1 MPGRV
6 PGCADGFFTEPCYNL
21 VYLELAA
28 CRLTALPAGLAR
40 LIPNVRVLNLNYNF
54 VEDPRSLEGLTRLR
68 KLTLIGSRVKH
79 ARFLVRVLRGMNDIE
94 MLDFRMNPCTLG
106 WYLPLLVRDVPG
118 ALQPSDGDRTGPN
131 AAGSGEHGGAAGLG
145 RRAGEAGRSQGGP
158 GAPSASAG
166 TGAATWKELD
176 AKFRRDLPDEA
187 YVGRLAYRGLVMRA
201 CPGIRLLDGVETSAK
216 EREKAEKD
224 LSDYDSRRMS
234 TSATSDSSL
243 QSRPEKRGP
252 SPSNSPLPKKPRSD
266 ISLDPNSWSSTPSP
280 HPHPP
285 SEDRPEADSARVQ
298 LPSIASTFQDRYE
311 LRHNPASRLRL
322 PPPSHRPT
330 QSSSGLAYYQFPNSE
345 SAEASRP
352 SGFYGSESNLSQS
365 GSSSS
370 FNFSP
375 LQTDYSRSS
384 GLSSSISSESEW
396 SAGGIVRPNSTPSN
410 LAGVPGLK
418 YDDALRNPSVGSQ
431 DLFGG
436 VTRISGHHASTD
448 RSARQTSGIKTE
460 EWSFPSNDFNMNP
473 PASAPSY
480 PSTPSTSA
488 SGIPS
493 SASAPNMSGTNSP
506 TRSPQS
512 AASAASLV
520 ERPPRK
526 RGKLPKPVTDF
537 LKDWLHRHSD
547 HPYPSEEEKKQ
558 LCHATGL
565 SMSQVSNWMI
575 NARRRILAPAH
586 RAAQGPTTT
595 TPFSSARP
603 GIVPSVLDTGRRA
616 SMPTDSLQLYYPM
629 SLQNLGGDAHMPAS
643 TRHMVSMTRSLSSSN
658 ATAGSLSQQGHHGH
672 GSSPYALDGGYSSH
686 SRMGYG
692 GSGMGHGHGHGS
704 SGYGLGM
711 SMGASGGGG
720 LPGTSSFLGSSSS
733 QLYGHS
739 SGGYTQS
746 PQSGTRMTIQQ
757 EDSQSRYTFPA
768 HSVSPQPGP
777 GSGYGTPQ

>member
-1 MPGRV
+1 MLDTAAPLFDVQPLNSYNVAQLRY
-6 PGCADGFFTEPCYNL
+6 AFEDGKS
-21 VYLELAA
+21 LA
-28 CRLTALPAGLAR
+28 LDALPDA
-40 LIPNVRVLNLNYNF
+40 
-54 VEDPRSLEGLTRLR
+54 
-68 KLTLIGSRVKH
+68 H
-79 ARFLVRVLRGMNDIE
+79 AVPFAS
-94 MLDFRMNPCTLG
+94 
-106 WYLPLLVRDVPG
+106 PLF
-118 ALQPSDGDRTGPN
+118 
-131 AAGSGEHGGAAGLG
+131 
-145 RRAGEAGRSQGGP
+145 
-158 GAPSASAG
+158 SAH
-166 TGAATWKELD
+166 
-176 AKFRRDLPDEA
+176 
-187 YVGRLAYRGLVMRA
+187 
-201 CPGIRLLDGVETSAK
+201 
-216 EREKAEKD
+216 
-224 LSDYDSRRMS
+224 DYDARRMS

-252 SPSNSPLPKKPRSD
+252 SPSSSPLPKRSRPD
-266 ISLDPNSWSSTPSP
+266 ISLDPNAWSNPNTPSP
-280 HPHPP
+280 HPPTEP
-285 SEDRPEADSARVQ
+285 EERPDADPARVQ
-298 LPSIASTFQDRYE
+298 LPSLASTFQDRYE
-311 LRHNPASRLRL
+311 RRASLPTLYSDNPASRLRL
-322 PPPSHRPT
+322 PPPGHRPS
-330 QSSSGLAYYQFPNSE
+330 QSSSGLASYQFPNSDSIDSTRS
-345 SAEASRP
+345 SAIYDYPAS
-352 SGFYGSESNLSQS
+352 GLSQS

-370 FNFSP
+370 YNFSP

-384 GLSSSISSESEW
+384 GLSSSISSESDW
-396 SAGGIVRPNSTPSN
+396 SAGGIVRPNSTPGN

-418 YDDALRNPSVGSQ
+418 YDDALRHPSLGSQ

-448 RSARQTSGIKTE
+448 RSARQSSGIKSE

-473 PASAPSY
+473 PSSAPSY

-488 SGIPS
+488 SAMTS
-493 SASAPNMSGTNSP
+493 SAPNMSGTSSP
-506 TRSPQS
+506 NRSPQS
-512 AASAASLV
+512 ASAASLV

-558 LCHATGL
+558 LCNATGL

-595 TPFSSARP
+595 TPFSSRP
-603 GIVPSVLDTGRRA
+603 GPGVVPSVLDTGRRA

-629 SLQNLGGDAHMPAS
+629 SLQSLGGDPHMPAS
-643 TRHMVSMTRSLSSSN
+643 TRHMVSMSRSLSSSN
-658 ATAGSLSQQGHHGH
+658 ATAGSLSQGHHGH
-672 GSSPYALDGGYSSH
+672 GSSPYALDGGYSTSH

-692 GSGMGHGHGHGS
+692 SSGLSHGHSSHGS
-704 SGYGLGM
+704 SGYGMGM
-711 SMGASGGGG
+711 SMSSSSGLSGS
-720 LPGTSSFLGSSSS
+720 SSFLGSSQN

-757 EDSQSRYTFPA
+757 EDSQARYTFPD

>member
-1 MPGRV
+1 MI
-6 PGCADGFFTEPCYNL
+6 D
-21 VYLELAA
+21 
-28 CRLTALPAGLAR
+28 TALPVLDVQPLNSYNVAQLQYALEDGKCLA
-40 LIPNVRVLNLNYNF
+40 
-54 VEDPRSLEGLTRLR
+54 
-68 KLTLIGSRVKH
+68 
-79 ARFLVRVLRGMNDIE
+79 
-94 MLDFRMNPCTLG
+94 
-106 WYLPLLVRDVPG
+106 
-118 ALQPSDGDRTGPN
+118 
-131 AAGSGEHGGAAGLG
+131 
-145 RRAGEAGRSQGGP
+145 
-158 GAPSASAG
+158 
-166 TGAATWKELD
+166 LD
-176 AKFRRDLPDEA
+176 ALPDA
-187 YVGRLAYRGLVMRA
+187 HALALYPAAVLTA
-201 CPGIRLLDGVETSAK
+201 HDI
-216 EREKAEKD
+216 
-224 LSDYDSRRMS
+224 DYDYDARRMS

-252 SPSNSPLPKKPRSD
+252 SPSDSPLPKKPRPD
-266 ISLDPNSWSSTPSP
+266 ISLDPNSWSNPNTPSP
-280 HPHPP
+280 RPHAEP
-285 SEDRPEADSARVQ
+285 EHRPDADTARVQ
-298 LPSIASTFQDRYE
+298 LPSLASTFHDRYE
-311 LRHNPASRLRL
+311 RRASLPTLYSDNPASRLRL
-322 PPPSHRPT
+322 PPPGHRPT
-330 QSSSGLAYYQFPNSE
+330 NSSSGLASYQFPTSE
-345 SAEASRP
+345 SAESTRS
-352 SGFYGSESNLSQS
+352 SGLYEYPVSGSTLPQA

-375 LQTDYSRSS
+375 LQTEYSRSS
-384 GLSSSISSESEW
+384 GLSSSISSESDW
-396 SAGGIVRPNSTPSN
+396 SAGGIVRPNSTPGN

-418 YDDALRNPSVGSQ
+418 YDDALRHPSLGSQ
-431 DLFGG
+431 DLFAG

-448 RSARQTSGIKTE
+448 RGARQSSGIKSE
-460 EWSFPSNDFNMNP
+460 EWSFPSNDFNMHP
-473 PASAPSY
+473 PTSAPSY

-488 SGIPS
+488 SAMAS
-493 SASAPNMSGTNSP
+493 SASAPNMSGTSSP

-595 TPFSSARP
+595 TPFSSRP
-603 GIVPSVLDTGRRA
+603 GPGVVPSVLDTGRRA

-629 SLQNLGGDAHMPAS
+629 SLQSLSGDPHMPAS
-643 TRHMVSMTRSLSSSN
+643 TRHMVNMSRSLSSSN
-658 ATAGSLSQQGHHGH
+658 ATAGSFGQGHHGH
-672 GSSPYALDGGYSSH
+672 GSSPYAPESAYSTSH

-692 GSGMGHGHGHGS
+692 GSGLSHSHGHGS
-704 SGYGLGM
+704 SSYGMGM
-711 SMGASGGGG
+711 SMSAGSGLSSGS
-720 LPGTSSFLGSSSS
+720 SSFLGSSQN

-746 PQSGTRMTIQQ
+746 PQSGTRMTIHQ
-757 EDSQSRYTFPA
+757 EDSQARYTFPD